1 MRGYLLS
8 TTVLVSGLLLPS
20 ATFAASSV
28 DQRLD
33 QLEKAL
39 AAQQRIIDAQQAEIQ
54 SLRAQVGSRQAAPAQ
69 ADLAATVEAQ
79 KQDIAQ
85 LKEQAQKQKLQAADQ
100 PKLGFSLGRPTIS
113 SPDGRFTFSPRLVV
127 QADFATYDQAA
138 AGPLATDYR
147 RGSVGGGRENNAAR
161 DLSDGAYFRRARF
174 GFEGTFNR
182 DFGYRLVGEF
192 GGAGTELQ
200 GRINDA
206 YVNYTGF
213 APFTIQVGAYSPPAN
228 MDDGTGVEDTLM
240 LERATPAELS
250 RSLAGADGRLSAGVR
265 FATQRWM
272 GALTFTGRAVTD
284 AEVFDSQAAVV
295 GRFAHL
301 LATGS
306 DYNVHVGVNGSYV
319 FSAADQGAD
328 AAGAR
333 SPLRFRDRPELRVD
347 STRLIDTGSIDA
359 SGAYAAGVEF
369 GANYRNFY
377 LQAEHFW
384 YGIERRQP
392 TALPNPNFTGWYVQG
407 SWNITGE
414 SRRYSMASGS
424 FAAPR
429 PLSPFSASGGWG
441 AWELA
446 VRYSQTDLNDDA
458 GVLGSAPP
466 VGGVRGGEQK
476 ILAVGLN
483 WFMTPNLRMS
493 FNYLH
498 VDVDRLNPAGPGN
511 TAPFGAP
518 PATPP
523 VGVEIGQ
530 SYDAFAL
537 RTQFGF

>member
-1 MRGYLLS
+1 MKRHLMS
-8 TTVLVSGLLLPS
+8 TTMLVSGLLLAS
-20 ATFAASSV
+20 TAQAATV
-28 DQRLD
+28 DQRLE
-33 QLEKAL
+33 QLERAL
-39 AAQQRIIDAQQAEIQ
+39 AAQQQLIQSQQAEIQ
-54 SLRAQVGSRQAAPAQ
+54 SLRAQVSNAPMAAPS

-85 LKEQAQKQKLQAADQ
+85 LKEAAQKQKLQASDQ
-100 PKLGFSLGRPTIS
+100 PKLGFTLGRPTIT
-113 SPDGRFTFSPRLVV
+113 SPDGRFTFSPRVVV
-127 QADFATYDQAA
+127 QGDFASYNQKA
-138 AGPLATDYR
+138 AGTLANDYR

-161 DLSDGAYFRRARF
+161 DLSDGAYFRRARL

-250 RSLAGADGRLSAGVR
+250 RALAGADGRLSAGVR

-272 GALTFTGRAVTD
+272 GAVTFTGRTVTD

-295 GRFAHL
+295 GRFGHL
-301 LATGS
+301 LLTGS
-306 DYNVHVGVNGSYV
+306 DYNVHVGASGTYV

-328 AAGAR
+328 ASGAR
-333 SPLRFRDRPELRVD
+333 SPLRFRDRPELRID
-347 STRLIDTGSIDA
+347 STRLIDTGNIDA
-359 SGAYAAGVEF
+359 DGAYVAGLEF
-369 GANYRNFY
+369 GANYKNFY
-377 LQAEHFW
+377 IQGEHFW

-392 TALPNPNFTGWYVQG
+392 TALPDAKFTGWYVQG
-407 SWNITGE
+407 SWIITGE
-414 SRRYSMASGS
+414 SRRYNMANGS

-429 PLSPFSASGGWG
+429 PLAPFNGGGGWG

-446 VRYSQTDLNDDA
+446 VRYSQTNLNDNA

-466 VGGVRGGEQK
+466 AGGVRGGEQS
-476 ILAVGLN
+476 ILTVGLN
-483 WFMTPNLRMS
+483 WFMSPNLRMS

-511 TAPFGAP
+511 AAPFGAGT
-518 PATPP
+518 ATPP

-530 SYDAFAL
+530 SYDAFAV

>member
-1 MRGYLLS
+1 MKAYLMAS
-8 TTVLVSGLLLPS
+8 TALAGALLFPI
-20 ATFAASSV
+20 AADAASV
-28 DQRLD
+28 NDRLD
-33 QLEKAL
+33 QLEKML
-39 AAQQRIIDAQQAEIQ
+39 AAQQKVIEAQQSEIQ
-54 SLRAQVGSRQAAPAQ
+54 SLRAQVNGQPTAG
-69 ADLAATVEAQ
+69 LAATVQSQQQE
-79 KQDIAQ
+79 IAQ
-85 LKEQAQKQKLQAADQ
+85 LKDQAQQQKLRAGDQ
-100 PKLGFSLGRPTIS
+100 PKLGFTLGRPTIS
-113 SPDGRFTFSPRLVV
+113 SPDGRFTFSPRVVV
-127 QADFATYDQAA
+127 QADYAMYDQVP
-138 AGPLATDYR
+138 AGTLATDYR

-161 DLSDGAYFRRARF
+161 DLSDGAYFRRARL

-182 DFGYRLVGEF
+182 DFGYRFVGEF

-206 YVNYTGF
+206 YINYTGI
-213 APFTIQVGAYSPPAN
+213 APFTFQVGAYSPPAN

-240 LERATPAELS
+240 MERATPAELS
-250 RSLAGADGRLSAGVR
+250 RALGGADGRLSAGVR

-272 GALTFTGRAVTD
+272 GALTFTGRTVTD

-295 GRFAHL
+295 GRFGHL

-306 DYNVHVGVNGSYV
+306 DYNIHLGVSGTYV

-328 AAGAR
+328 ASGPR
-333 SPLRFRDRPELRVD
+333 YPLRFRDRPELRVD

-359 SGAYAAGVEF
+359 GGAYVAGVEF
-369 GANYRNFY
+369 GANWKNFY
-377 LQAEHFW
+377 IQGEHFW
-384 YGIERRQP
+384 YGIERRP
-392 TALPNPNFTGWYVQG
+392 PAALPDPKFTGWYVQG
-407 SWNITGE
+407 SWIITGE

-429 PLSPFSASGGWG
+429 PLAPVAGGWG

-446 VRYSQTDLNDDA
+446 LRYSQTDLNYNE

-466 VGGVRGGEQK
+466 LGGVRGGEQK
-476 ILAVGLN
+476 ILTVGLN
-483 WFMTPNLRMS
+483 WFMTPNLRMT

-498 VDVDRLNPAGPGN
+498 VDVERLNPAGPGN

-530 SYDAFAL
+530 SYDAFAA
-537 RTQFGF
+537 RAQFGF

>member
-1 MRGYLLS
+1 MKSHLLA
-8 TTVLVSGLLLPS
+8 TTMLVSGLIVPS
-20 ATFAASSV
+20 ANAATTV
-28 DQRLD
+28 EQRLE
-33 QLEKAL
+33 QLERQMQS
-39 AAQQRIIDAQQAEIQ
+39 QQQVIDAQQAEIR
-54 SLRAQVGSRQAAPAQ
+54 SLRAQISAPPAAAAPG
-69 ADLAATVEAQ
+69 DLAATVETQ

-85 LKEQAQKQKLQAADQ
+85 LKEQAQQQKIRSSDQ
-100 PKLGFSLGRPTIS
+100 PKLGFSLGRPTIT

-127 QADFATYDQAA
+127 QADFASYDQTP
-138 AGPLATDYR
+138 AGTLATDYR

-161 DLSDGAYFRRARF
+161 DLSDGAYFRRARL

-250 RSLAGADGRLSAGVR
+250 RALAGADGRLSAGVR

-272 GALTFTGRAVTD
+272 GALTFTGRTVTD
-284 AEVFDSQAAVV
+284 AEVFDSQSAVV
-295 GRFAHL
+295 GRFGHL
-301 LATGS
+301 LATGD
-306 DYNVHVGVNGSYV
+306 DYNIHLGGSGSVV

-328 AAGAR
+328 ATGAR
-333 SPLRFRDRPELRVD
+333 YPLRFRDRPELRID
-347 STRLIDTGSIDA
+347 STRLIDTGNIDA
-359 SGAYAAGVEF
+359 RGAYVAGLEF
-369 GANYRNFY
+369 GANRRNFY
-377 LQAEHFW
+377 IQGEHFW

-392 TALPNPNFTGWYVQG
+392 TSLPDPKFTGWYVQG
-407 SWNITGE
+407 SWVITGE
-414 SRRYSMASGS
+414 SRRYNMATGS

-429 PLSPFSASGGWG
+429 PVAPFNASGGWG

-446 VRYSQTDLNDDA
+446 LRYSQTDLNFHE
-458 GVLGSAPP
+458 GVPGSAPP
-466 VGGVRGGEQK
+466 AGGVRGGEQK
-476 ILAVGLN
+476 ILTVGLN
-483 WFMTPNLRMS
+483 WFMSPNLRMS

-498 VDVDRLNPAGPGN
+498 VDVNRLNPAGPGN
-511 TAPFGAP
+511 TTPFGAGT
-518 PATPP
+518 ATPP
-523 VGVEIGQ
+523 VGAEIGQ
-530 SYDAFAL
+530 SYDAFAV